1 MALVGHGQRRGG
13 GQRVN
18 GHVGV
23 DVGGH
28 AGGEAEE
35 QHDTAHQRG
44 VGEVVAKAAEQ
55 LFRDDDGDERA
66 DNGDPERHAHGH
78 VQRQND
84 AGDNGGQVAHGV
96 GLFQQLA

>member
-1 MALVGHGQRRGG
+1 MVLSATASGVAEAS
-13 GQRVN
+13 VN

-23 DVGGH
+23 DVGSH
-28 AGGEAEE
+28 AEVKPRNSTIRPTSA
-35 QHDTAHQRG
+35 G

-55 LFRDDDGDERA
+55 LLRDDDGDERA

-96 GLFQQLA
+96 GLFSSFS